1 MLSSN
6 KSVNDICRDIVSI
19 GLRCRNSNISKVFI
33 SSIAYSSKINTVL
46 VQRLNRAL
54 YDECRQNGFVIVD
67 KTIAVTE
74 NDLWVD
80 RIHLQESGKRIIAND
95 LINNFNFFF
104 FFRIFESTQVVPMK
118 EKLLLSEFESVTQNT
133 LDANKECY
141 SERRLR
147 DQSEKKSINT
157 IPNSL
162 KLQSCKFKYAD

>member
-1 MLSSN
+1 
-6 KSVNDICRDIVSI
+6 
-19 GLRCRNSNISKVFI
+19 
-33 SSIAYSSKINTVL
+33 
-46 VQRLNRAL
+46 
-54 YDECRQNGFVIVD
+54 
-67 KTIAVTE
+67 
-74 NDLWVD
+74 
-80 RIHLQESGKRIIAND
+80 
-95 LINNFNFFF
+95 
-104 FFRIFESTQVVPMK
+104 MK